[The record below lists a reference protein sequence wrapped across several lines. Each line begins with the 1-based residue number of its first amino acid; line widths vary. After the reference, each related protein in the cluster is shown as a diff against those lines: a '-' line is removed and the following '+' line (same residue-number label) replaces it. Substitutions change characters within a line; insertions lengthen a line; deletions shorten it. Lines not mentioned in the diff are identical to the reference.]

1 MSDSKPSLADRKGL
15 LLARSSLYR
24 LTLARDAQLL
34 RESLQ
39 WRNLA
44 SSATHSG
51 AARPL
56 LFGALMLLAGRSR
69 LGAIVGLATRA
80 LMLVK
85 AASAVIGMLRRR
97 GK

>member
-1 MSDSKPSLADRKGL
+1 MSDPAPLPDRKAL

-24 LTLARDAQLL
+24 LTLARDAQRL

-51 AARPL
+51 AGRPL
-56 LFGALMLLAGRSR
+56 LFGALMLVAGRSR
-69 LGAIVGLATRA
+69 LAALVGLATRA
-80 LMLVK
+80 VMLVK
-85 AASAVIGMLRRR
+85 AARAVIGMMGRK

>member
-1 MSDSKPSLADRKGL
+1 MSDPDYLADRKAL
-15 LLARSSLYR
+15 LLTRSSLYR
-24 LTLARDAQLL
+24 LTLARDAQAL

-44 SSATHSG
+44 SSAASAG
-51 AARPL
+51 PMRPL

-69 LGAIVGLATRA
+69 IAAVVGLATRA

-85 AASAVIGMLRRR
+85 AARVVIGLMRR
-97 GK
+97 K

>member
-1 MSDSKPSLADRKGL
+1 MSDSKPLADRKAL

-44 SSATHSG
+44 SSATSSG
-51 AARPL
+51 AVRPL
-56 LFGALMLLAGRSR
+56 LFGALMLVAGRSR
-69 LGAIVGLATRA
+69 LSALVGLAARA
-80 LMLVK
+80 VMLVK
-85 AASAVIGMLRRR
+85 GARAVFGMMRKKR
-97 GK
+97 